1 MRRLCLDHGQI
12 GSYSKPDVLL
22 RYIELWQSSVEEWGH
37 GGMVRFDG
45 TIDKHETRHTDL
57 WIDISEEDVVALF
70 DALVK
75 AHRHRARELE
85 TWNESTAPPSRWRR
99 PEQASRWCQQDMALI
114 PDHRSAAS
122 SNRRIA
128 ERSGTNTG
136 HQNSINLKM
145 CAGTR
150 MNTG

>member
-22 RYIELWQSSVEEWGH
+22 RYIELWQRSVEEWGH

-75 AHRHRARELE
+75 AYRHRARELE
-85 TWNESTAPPSRWRR
+85 RWNESTAPPSRRRR
-99 PEQASRWCQQDMALI
+99 PEQLRDGLSKIW
-114 PDHRSAAS
+114 RSFLTTGVRL
-122 SNRRIA
+122 RRIDA
-128 ERSGTNTG
+128 SLSVAGQTRDTKKHKSENV
-136 HQNSINLKM
+136 
-145 CAGTR
+145 CGTR